1 MTLGHNSYG
10 KAEIHLVHLDRTHE
24 EHRVTDL
31 TVTVDLQGDFDA
43 AHLEGDNTG
52 LVATDSQKN
61 IVYGLAR
68 SDPPGAPESFAL
80 RVAAYLLAEYASVDH
95 ARVDVEAA
103 SWLPIQVGDTAFPD
117 AFHRGGGQRRVAT
130 AVATAEGER
139 HVLGGLRGLALLK
152 SANSAFTG
160 FVRDRWTTLPET
172 DDRILAS
179 SVRARWRFS
188 SLEVD
193 FDEQHHRAT
202 DAISEAFARHHSDS
216 LQQTLN
222 EMGEALLTACPAVA
236 EVRLSMPNLHHLLV
250 DLSGV
255 GLDNPNVVFH
265 ADDRPYGLIE
275 GVLVRPG
282 ASPADSAWQGP
293 LLT

>member
-10 KAEIHLVHLDRTHE
+10 KAEIHLVHLDRAQE
-24 EHRVTDL
+24 QHRVTDL
-31 TVTVDLQGDFDA
+31 IVSVALEGDFEA
-43 AHLEGDNTG
+43 THLEGDNTG

-68 SDPPGAPESFAL
+68 AEPPGAPESFAL
-80 RVAAYLLAEYASVDH
+80 RVAGFLVDEYESVDR

-103 SWLPIQVGDTAFPD
+103 TWVPLQAD
-117 AFHRGGGQRRVAT
+117 AFRRDGGSLRTAT
-130 AVATAEGER
+130 AVAGADGER
-139 HVLGGLRGLALLK
+139 HVVGGLSGLALLK
-152 SANSAFTG
+152 SANSG
-160 FVRDRWTTLPET
+160 FAGFLRDRWTTLPET

-179 SVRARWRFS
+179 SVRAAWRFS
-188 SLEVD
+188 SPDVD
-193 FDEQHHRAT
+193 FDEQYDRAT
-202 DAISEAFARHHSDS
+202 DALSEAFARHLSES
-216 LQQTLN
+216 LQQTLYQ
-222 EMGEALLTACPAVA
+222 MGAAVLDACPPVA

-250 DLSGV
+250 DLSAV

-282 ASPADSAWQGP
+282 ASPADSAWQGS

>member
-10 KAEIHLVHLDRTHE
+10 KAQIHLVHLDRTQE
-24 EHRVTDL
+24 QHRVTDL
-31 TVTVDLQGDFDA
+31 TVTVELQGDFEA
-43 AHLEGDNTG
+43 THLAGDNTG
-52 LVATDSQKN
+52 VVATDSQKN

-68 SDPPGAPESFAL
+68 SEPPGAPESFAL
-80 RVAAYLLAEYASVDH
+80 RVAGYLVDEYESVDR

-103 SWLPIQVGDTAFPD
+103 TWAPLQAD
-117 AFHRGGGQRRVAT
+117 AFRRDGGSVRTAT
-130 AVATAEGER
+130 GVVTAKGER
-139 HVLGGLRGLALLK
+139 HVMGGLRGLALLK

-160 FVRDRWTTLPET
+160 FLRDRWTTLPET

-179 SVRARWRFS
+179 SVAAGWRFS

-193 FDEQHHRAT
+193 FDEQHGQAT
-202 DAISEAFARHHSDS
+202 DAISEAFARHRSES
-216 LQQTLN
+216 LQQTLY
-222 EMGEALLTACPAVA
+222 EMGEALLNACPAVA

-255 GLDNPNVVFH
+255 GLDNPNLVFH

-282 ASPADSAWQGP
+282 APPADSAWQGP